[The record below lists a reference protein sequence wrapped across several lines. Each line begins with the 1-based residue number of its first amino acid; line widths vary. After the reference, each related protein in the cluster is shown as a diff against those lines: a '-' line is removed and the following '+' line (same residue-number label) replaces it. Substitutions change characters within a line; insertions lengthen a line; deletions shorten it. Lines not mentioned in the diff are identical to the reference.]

1 MTDTRKLT
9 EDIILAA
16 SEHGARLFRNNSGV
30 ATYKRNGRPTRVRY
44 GVGPVGGGG
53 GDLIGWDR
61 YGSFLSIE
69 VKSGKDRQSKQQI
82 MWQAWVNNG
91 GGRAGVARSV
101 DDALVIIGAITRS
114 QAVIRD

>member
-1 MTDTRKLT
+1 MSTKKLT

-30 ATYKRNGRPTRVRY
+30 ATYKRNGKVTRVRY

-53 GDLIGWDR
+53 GDLIGYDNSGR
-61 YGSFLSIE
+61 FLSIE
-69 VKSGKDRQSKQQI
+69 VKVGRDKQSEAQKK
-82 MWQAWVNNG
+82 WERWVNMG

-101 DDALVIIGAITRS
+101 EDAIAIINM
-114 QAVIRD
+114 IR

>member
-16 SEHGARLFRNNSGV
+16 SEHGARLFRNNSGI
-30 ATYKRNGRPTRVRY
+30 ATYKRNGRVTRVRF

-53 GDLIGWDR
+53 ADLLGWTSDGR
-61 YGSFLSIE
+61 FLSIE
-69 VKSGKDRQSKQQI
+69 IKAGKDRQTKQQK
-82 MWQAWVNNG
+82 MWEAWVKSG

-101 DDALVIIGAITRS
+101 DDALVIMGVMKRS
-114 QAVIRD
+114 EVVK